1 MSEVNSQ
8 KVVYDV
14 DLLSKI
20 KESDK
25 SSKKK
30 IDFKVKENS
39 KNHYW
44 DRMVTF
50 EISDSPDLKLNNDGV
65 LRFFDVAGNRVGISL
80 NLFEKINGISLDSWR
95 N

>member
-1 MSEVNSQ
+1 MSEANSQ
-8 KVVYDV
+8 NIIYDV

-20 KESDK
+20 KESDVA
-25 SSKKK
+25 SKEKL
-30 IDFKVKENS
+30 DFKVKENS

-50 EISDSPDLKLNNDGV
+50 EISNSPDLKLNKDGV

-80 NLFEKINGISLDSWR
+80 NLFERINEISLDSWR